1 MKKTPYYVAFIFL
14 EFLQGDVLYGCTGD
28 VNQNEDSSAKPA
40 DATDEKKENKTEAD
54 VGAEVLSPK
63 SFLTASHSSL
73 HSLADNDSSATLSA
87 DEGSHSHNDDVH
99 SHQERSHSHSE
110 RNRLDPDAH
119 SNQNDEQRSAH
130 HEKNNSQA
138 ELEKLRA
145 AGSREVAGDAP
156 RASLTPGAVI
166 NPVPNDM
173 EYHKSLNSSVPGS
186 TSRSLEAAKSMHYS
200 SAVGVG
206 NTTSV
211 GSLHPG
217 FEISKN
223 EVPGLG
229 KGGSSLRV
237 RDLIHSAIERDLQQD
252 RSYTPPCKNSK
263 HGHNCIGF
271 PVASNTLRSLKC

>member
-1 MKKTPYYVAFIFL
+1 MQKTFHYLAFIFL
-14 EFLQGDVLYGCTGD
+14 DFLYGNGLYGCAGD
-28 VNQNEDSSAKPA
+28 VNQNEDSPAKPSEA
-40 DATDEKKENKTEAD
+40 ADEKKENKPEAD

-87 DEGSHSHNDDVH
+87 DEGSHSHNDEVH

-119 SNQNDEQRSAH
+119 LNQNDEQRRTPH
-130 HEKNNSQA
+130 HEKNNSQQA

-145 AGSREVAGDAP
+145 AGSREVAGDAAP
-156 RASLTPGAVI
+156 RASLTPGAGI
-166 NPVPNDM
+166 NPAPNEMD
-173 EYHKSLNSSVPGS
+173 YHRSLNSMMPGLT
-186 TSRSLEAAKSMHYS
+186 TSRSLEASKSMHLS
-200 SAVGVG
+200 SAVGGG

-211 GSLHPG
+211 GSMHPG
-217 FEISKN
+217 FDGSKS

-229 KGGSSLRV
+229 KSSSLRV

-263 HGHNCIGF
+263 CCHSCLTGI
-271 PVASNTLRSLKC
+271 LY